1 MNVYESGN
9 YDESYSALQFYVSH
23 LYKAFKNLLKF
34 ATLRQH
40 LVNSTIVPM
49 LYSDIQNL
57 KPIALGLRPS
67 QQEIAMSTTPD
78 NVSHESKKATEYDS
92 VTNNIVVAALYK
104 FTRFSDFEQY
114 RQPILNTMLDNDVK
128 GTLLIASEGINGTI
142 SGSRQGIDNVLEYL
156 RSIEAIGNFEFKES
170 YTNEQP
176 FYRTKV
182 KLKKEIV
189 TMGVEDIDPLQSV
202 GRYVKPSEWNA
213 LISDPEVILIDTRND
228 YEVQIGTFQNAV
240 NPNTETFREF
250 PDYVAKELDPSK
262 HKKVAMFCT
271 GGIRCEK
278 STAFM
283 RQQGFEEVY
292 HLEGGILKYLEEV
305 PASESMWQGDCFVF
319 DNRVSVNHNLEK
331 GDYEQCFACR
341 MPITQADMQSAS
353 YVKGESCPH
362 CIGKATDEQK
372 ARFRERELQ
381 MQLAQKRGE
390 VHIGSEVVDV
400 IEKRKTA
407 KLEARRQQ
415 EAANK
420 EKAG

>member
-1 MNVYESGN
+1 
-9 YDESYSALQFYVSH
+9 
-23 LYKAFKNLLKF
+23 
-34 ATLRQH
+34 
-40 LVNSTIVPM
+40 
-49 LYSDIQNL
+49 
-57 KPIALGLRPS
+57 
-67 QQEIAMSTTPD
+67 MSTTLD
-78 NVSHESKKATEYDS
+78 NISIESKKAPEYDS
-92 VTNNIVVAALYK
+92 ETNNIVVAALYK
-104 FTRFSDFEQY
+104 FTRFADFEQY
-114 RQPILNTMLDNDVK
+114 REPILNSMLDNDVK
-128 GTLLIASEGINGTI
+128 GTLLLASEGINGTI
-142 SGSRQGIDNVLEYL
+142 SGTRKSINNVLDYL
-156 RSIEAIGNFEFKES
+156 RSIEAIGSFTFKES
-170 YTNEQP
+170 YTDAQP

-213 LISDPEVILIDTRND
+213 LISDPEVLLIDTRND

-250 PDYVAKELDPSK
+250 PEYVAKELDPSK

-305 PASESMWQGDCFVF
+305 PASDSMWEGDCFVF

-341 MPITQADMQSAS
+341 MPITIDDMQSVA
-353 YVKGESCPH
+353 YIKGESCPH
-362 CIGKATDEQK
+362 CIDKATDEQK
-372 ARFRERELQ
+372 ARFREREHQ

-390 VHIGSEVVDV
+390 VHIGSDVIDV
-400 IEKRKTA
+400 IEKRKAA
-407 KLEARRQQ
+407 KTEARRQAD
-415 EAANK
+415 AANNVK
-420 EKAG
+420 SS